1 MEIASFGHYRGRLM
15 QPSASLI
22 AAGNTYNP
30 CLIIMRDKG
39 YDLEAEAKSD
49 ESLIWVAS
57 RDGVRL
63 SGYSPPE
70 LLGIVTLWEHYG
82 PEWNRQSPNVLDEVL
97 GRS

>member
-1 MEIASFGHYRGRLM
+1 
-15 QPSASLI
+15 
-22 AAGNTYNP
+22 
-30 CLIIMRDKG
+30 MRDGIDHQSDRCRKHLQSLP
-39 YDLEAEAKSD
+39 YDSARQGIRLQAEGD

-57 RDGVRL
+57 KDGVRL